1 MQLSCSV
8 SGAFLHPLQLS
19 SLLLQPELVTHLP
32 VSPQTLCVQTAT
44 TCTEQVWQGCF
55 RANPDRVAFSL
66 FCRLLI
72 ARESPDSAEVSE
84 EVAAE
89 FDARKFAI
97 LRTFL
102 ALRLEEGEFVARHHY
117 LAFME
122 WVLCTAPEQPFV
134 VKVLRL
140 WEVLMEGDLPFAG
153 YPISSSN
160 LALKHHW

>member
-1 MQLSCSV
+1 
-8 SGAFLHPLQLS
+8 
-19 SLLLQPELVTHLP
+19 
-32 VSPQTLCVQTAT
+32 
-44 TCTEQVWQGCF
+44 VWQGCF

-122 WVLCTAPEQPFV
+122 WALCTAPEQPFV

-140 WEVLMEGDLPFAG
+140 WEVLVEGDLPFAG
-153 YPISSSN
+153 YPVSSSN